1 MIMKSVP
8 SLQALLFELQ
18 KLPGIGPRS
27 AKRLTQYILKAD
39 KKDILSLC
47 RSLNDLKTKITKCN
61 KCFNFTEM
69 NSLCFICEDL
79 HRDKGLLCVVEQPFD
94 VLKVESCGAYRGFY
108 HVLHGAISPLHNIHP
123 ENLTLSSLKVRLE
136 KEGVKELILALDSDL
151 EGDTTALYI
160 SKMVENKPIA
170 LSRLA
175 QGIPFG
181 GDLDF
186 IDDRTLGQAI
196 ENRSAF

>member
-1 MIMKSVP
+1 MKSVP

-18 KLPGIGPRS
+18 KLPGVGPRS
-27 AKRLTQYILKAD
+27 AQRLAQYILKTNE
-39 KKDILSLC
+39 KDIFALC
-47 RSLNDLKTKITKCN
+47 RSLNNLKTKVVKCI
-61 KCFNFTEM
+61 KCFSFTEN
-69 NSLCFICEDL
+69 NSLCSICEDSQ
-79 HRDKGLLCVVEQPFD
+79 RDSHLLCVVEQPFD
-94 VLKVESCGAYRGFY
+94 VLKVENCGVYKGFY
-108 HVLHGAISPLHNIHP
+108 HVLHGTISPLHRIHP
-123 ENLTLSSLKVRLE
+123 EDLTLGALENRLK
-136 KEGVKELILALDSDL
+136 KESIKELILAMDSDL

-160 SKMVENKPIA
+160 SKMIENESII

-186 IDDRTLGQAI
+186 VDDRTLSQAL

>member
-1 MIMKSVP
+1 MKSVP

-18 KLPGIGPRS
+18 KLPGVGPRS
-27 AKRLTQYILKAD
+27 AQRLAQHILKTNE
-39 KKDILSLC
+39 KDIFALC
-47 RSLNDLKTKITKCN
+47 RSLNNLKTKVVKCI
-61 KCFNFTEM
+61 KCFSFTEN
-69 NSLCFICEDL
+69 NSLCSICEDSQ
-79 HRDKGLLCVVEQPFD
+79 RDRHLLCVVEQPFD
-94 VLKVESCGAYRGFY
+94 VLKVESCGVYKGFY
-108 HVLHGAISPLHNIHP
+108 HVLHGAISPLHRIHP
-123 ENLTLSSLKVRLE
+123 EDLTLGALENRLK
-136 KEGVKELILALDSDL
+136 KESIKELILAMDSDL

-160 SKMVENKPIA
+160 SKMIDNKSIT

-186 IDDRTLGQAI
+186 VDDRTLSQAL